1 MGGAA
6 ARTARWVAVALVA
19 GAGTIGAS
27 APASAAPGV
36 CAGVSGCRVVRSADV
51 DGNGTA
57 DQIGVV
63 RKGGSGADQG
73 TVTVRVRTR
82 PGTIVRATRS
92 LTSWTGPA
100 WHGTATL
107 DERAGKELV
116 VGSTQGAHAEF
127 FRVLTLRAGKL
138 VTLPAPGG
146 GTWAVD
152 GALMDDV
159 GWARG
164 AGDPRGLVRARVAE
178 RDGDGVMQGTVT
190 TWRHSASGWKKG
202 KVVTFPD
209 MTDKAAGAFAGWKV
223 AGLPRF

>member
-1 MGGAA
+1 M
-6 ARTARWVAVALVA
+6 ALVA
-19 GAGTIGAS
+19 GAGTLGA
-27 APASAAPGV
+27 ATPASAAPGV

-82 PGTIVRATRS
+82 PGTIVKATRT
-92 LTSWTGPA
+92 LTSWSGPV
-100 WHGTATL
+100 WQGSATL
-107 DERAGKELV
+107 DERTGKDLV
-116 VGSTQGAHAEF
+116 VGFTQGAHAEF
-127 FRVLTLRAGKL
+127 FRVLTFRGGKL

-146 GTWAVD
+146 GTWTVD

-159 GWARG
+159 GWARSTD
-164 AGDPRGLVRARVAE
+164 DPRGLVRARVAE
-178 RDGDGVMQGTVT
+178 RDADGVMQGTVT
-190 TWRHSASGWKKG
+190 TWRHSSSGWKRGAVK
-202 KVVTFPD
+202 KYPD
-209 MTDKAAGAFAGWKV
+209 MTDEAAGAFAGWKV